1 MGAALLNIIHIEPS
15 TRCTLLCPQC
25 PRTEYID
32 RISPEDC
39 DIDITVKGCRG
50 FDTIIMC
57 GNHGDPI
64 YHADFH
70 GLISSLR
77 ADQPHVRFDII
88 TNGAHRS
95 TSWWE
100 TTARLLVPGDRIT
113 FSIDGMPHNN
123 HQYRINSRWQSIED
137 AVIVLRKHGL
147 PQLDLT
153 WKWILFRYNED
164 EVQAGIDLAKQLGF
178 NRFTLVDSIRN
189 EPGET
194 LTPTRS
200 INSILEH
207 VHA

>member
-1 MGAALLNIIHIEPS
+1 
-15 TRCTLLCPQC
+15 
-25 PRTEYID
+25 
-32 RISPEDC
+32 
-39 DIDITVKGCRG
+39 
-50 FDTIIMC
+50 MC